1 MPAGQVG
8 VEETGEG
15 KFTQRIAAGRHV
27 LAADE
32 PESAGGLDL
41 GLSPYD
47 FLLAALGACTTMTL
61 RLYAERKGIALE
73 RTGVTLSHGKIHAE
87 DCATCLT
94 QEGMIDRNRRG
105 VKMTGKPSA
114 DERRR
119 QLEIDSTSPLHQNGR
134 A

>member
-1 MPAGQVG
+1 MRISDWSSDVCSSDL
-8 VEETGEG
+8 ETGEG

-47 FLLAALGACTTMTL
+47 FLLAALGACTSMTL

-73 RTGVTLSHGKIHAE
+73 RTRVTLSPEIGK
-87 DCATCLT
+87 
-94 QEGMIDRNRRG
+94 RRA
-105 VKMTGKPSA
+105 GKECVST
-114 DERRR
+114 RRSR
-119 QLEIDSTSPLHQNGR
+119 WSTYN
-134 A
+134 